1 MQASSAKLGNS
12 EEFHQFG
19 SQCRRAYPLSSS
31 ITWSLPYWDLYW
43 GPQNYFQEES
53 MCGLIDS
60 FHMQHCQCQARSSL
74 SDIIQSLGQT
84 IQILVIMD
92 KQFACH
98 RFPAT
103 KASTASPKRCCV
115 PLVQPPATGITIF
128 HSASGGNGSVSAAV
142 ASFSLNKRL
151 SNRPSLP
158 PSPSHQLTV
167 RWQHHTF
174 SLTPPQ
180 PLTALLHCWITHQMF
195 NRSVSNETF
204 WASWR

>member
-1 MQASSAKLGNS
+1 
-12 EEFHQFG
+12 
-19 SQCRRAYPLSSS
+19 
-31 ITWSLPYWDLYW
+31 
-43 GPQNYFQEES
+43 

-74 SDIIQSLGQT
+74 SHIIQSLGQT

-128 HSASGGNGSVSAAV
+128 HSAQPQVAMAPSQRPWRLSPSTSVSLTA
-142 ASFSLNKRL
+142 
-151 SNRPSLP
+151 PSSPPLPLP
-158 PSPSHQLTV
+158 PTDCTVTASHFFT
-167 RWQHHTF
+167 HPT
-174 SLTPPQ
+174 SASYCSA
-180 PLTALLHCWITHQMF
+180 PLLD
-195 NRSVSNETF
+195 NSSNV
-204 WASWR
+204 